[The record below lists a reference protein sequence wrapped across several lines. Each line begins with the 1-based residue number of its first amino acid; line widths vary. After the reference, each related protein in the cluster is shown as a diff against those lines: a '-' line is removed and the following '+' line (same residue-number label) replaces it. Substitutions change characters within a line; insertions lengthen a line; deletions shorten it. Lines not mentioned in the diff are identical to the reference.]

1 MKEWLDTSL
10 VQVPLTSLTG
20 KVLGYLVN
28 QWSTLTVY
36 CEDGRLE
43 IDNNGIERAIRPF
56 VIGRTTGFLVI
67 QLGALKLA
75 PIFTAWSKLKL
86 PN

>member
-1 MKEWLDTSL
+1 
-10 VQVPLTSLTG
+10 LTSLTG
-20 KVLGYLVN
+20 KALEYLAN

-56 VIGRTTGFLVI
+56 VIGRNNLIFSDTI
-67 QLGALKLA
+67 QGAKASAKLNGLE
-75 PIFTAWSKLKL
+75 PYRYLHHVFKE
-86 PN
+86 

>member
-36 CEDGRLE
+36 CEDGGC
-43 IDNNGIERAIRPF
+43 NNGIERAIRPF